1 MAFILKKVGSNEL
14 QSFSLLDILKILGDP
29 VNDEIRIQGEA
40 YRLSSIVESNEGGET
55 GQQLPLVDWKRV
67 PITVTTPGQVNFI
80 VQIPAADPEG
90 LFMVVNGALYDY
102 GTDAAFH
109 LDGNNLVW
117 HGGFSLDPKDRIYIK
132 YLTLSTNS

>member
-40 YRLSSIVESNEGGET
+40 YRLSSIIDQGGGIGGVT
-55 GQQLPLVDWKRV
+55 PLVDWKRV
-67 PITVTTPGQVNFI
+67 PISVTTPGQVNFI

-90 LFMVVNGALYDY
+90 LFLVVNGALYDY